1 MANLRAKVR
10 ARHESMTRRVPPSDS
25 TRRTVTLPR
34 RCSRT
39 QTHHPHIMA
48 PRLKKTF
55 RERSNAEPETEP
67 FVHDGDDSDDH
78 GCLEADDPPSIDPYA
93 VLGLDKD
100 ATSDHVKK
108 AYRNMALKH
117 HPGMCA
123 LRRCSVC
130 PPADACKTRHQRT
143 GR

>member
-48 PRLKKTF
+48 PRQKRTS
-55 RERSNAEPETEP
+55 RERGEPELETDP
-67 FVHDGDDSDDH
+67 FVHDDDYDGD
-78 GCLEADDPPSIDPYA
+78 ADDA
-93 VLGLDKD
+93 ERE
-100 ATSDHVKK
+100 A
-108 AYRNMALKH
+108 
-117 HPGMCA
+117 
-123 LRRCSVC
+123 
-130 PPADACKTRHQRT
+130 
-143 GR
+143 